1 MEFVR
6 QNLLLIAVAV
16 VSGLML
22 IVPMLRGGR
31 GRRVEP
37 QEAVLKMNHEDAIVL
52 DVREAPEYAQGHIP
66 RARHIPL
73 GELARRIGELEKFK
87 DKPIIVACRSGHRS
101 AGACGIL
108 AKHGFANVYNLAGG
122 MIAWEAAHLPVEK

>member
-1 MEFVR
+1 VEFVR